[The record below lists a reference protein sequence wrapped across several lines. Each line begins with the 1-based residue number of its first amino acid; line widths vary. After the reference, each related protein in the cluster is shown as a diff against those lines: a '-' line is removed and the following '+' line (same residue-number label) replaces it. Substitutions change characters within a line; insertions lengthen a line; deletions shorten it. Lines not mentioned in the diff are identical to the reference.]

1 MQKVPA
7 LFKLRYGK
15 DEKVTKRV
23 SSDVVVSAVMRKP
36 SKVCR
41 LLTPIKNCDI
51 LYNVVD
57 YDKSG
62 QAKHTFNT

>member
-15 DEKVTKRV
+15 DEKVTQRV
-23 SSDVVVSAVMRKP
+23 SSDIMQVSVFRKP

-41 LLTPIKNCDI
+41 LLTRKENCDR
-51 LYNVVD
+51 LYTIVD

>member
-7 LFKLRYGK
+7 LFKLRYGT
-15 DEKVTKRV
+15 DEKVTQRV
-23 SSDVVVSAVMRKP
+23 SSGVVAVMRKP

-41 LLTPIKNCDI
+41 LLTQKENCDR
-51 LYNVVD
+51 LYTIVD

>member
-7 LFKLRYGK
+7 LFKLRYGT
-15 DEKVTKRV
+15 DEKVTQRV
-23 SSDVVVSAVMRKP
+23 SSGDVVAMVRKP
-36 SKVCR
+36 KKVCR
-41 LLTPIKNCDI
+41 LLTQKENYDR
-51 LYNVVD
+51 LYTIVD

>member
-7 LFKLRYGK
+7 LFKLRYGT
-15 DEKVTKRV
+15 DEKVTKRT
-23 SSDVVVSAVMRKP
+23 SSDVVAVMRKP
-36 SKVCR
+36 KKVCR
-41 LLTPIKNCDI
+41 LLSQKENYDR
-51 LYNVVD
+51 LYTIVD

>member
-15 DEKVTKRV
+15 DEKVTQRV
-23 SSDVVVSAVMRKP
+23 GSDIMQVSILRKP

-41 LLTPIKNCDI
+41 LLTPIENCDR
-51 LYNVVD
+51 LYTIVD

>member
-7 LFKLRYGK
+7 LFKLRYGT
-15 DEKVTKRV
+15 DEKVTQRV
-23 SSDVVVSAVMRKP
+23 SSGLVAVMSKP
-36 SKVCR
+36 KKVCH
-41 LLTPIKNCDI
+41 LLLQKENCDR
-51 LYNVVD
+51 LYTIVD

>member
-15 DEKVTKRV
+15 DEKVTQRV
-23 SSDVVVSAVMRKP
+23 SSDVVAVMRKP
-36 SKVCR
+36 NKVCR
-41 LLTPIKNCDI
+41 LLTRKENCDR
-51 LYNVVD
+51 LYTIVD

>member
-15 DEKVTKRV
+15 DEKVTQRV
-23 SSDVVVSAVMRKP
+23 SSDVMQVAVFRKP

-41 LLTPIKNCDI
+41 LLTPIENCDR
-51 LYNVVD
+51 LYTIVD

>member
-7 LFKLRYGK
+7 LFKLRYGT
-15 DEKVTKRV
+15 DEKVTQRI
-23 SSDVVVSAVMRKP
+23 SSDVVAVMRKP

-41 LLTPIKNCDI
+41 LLTPIENYDR
-51 LYNVVD
+51 LYTIVD

>member
-7 LFKLRYGK
+7 LFKLRYGT

-23 SSDVVVSAVMRKP
+23 SSGVVAVMSKP
-36 SKVCR
+36 KKVCR
-41 LLTPIKNCDI
+41 LLSQKENCDR
-51 LYNVVD
+51 LYTIVD

>member
-1 MQKVPA
+1 MA
-7 LFKLRYGK
+7 I
-15 DEKVTKRV
+15 
-23 SSDVVVSAVMRKP
+23 MRKP

-41 LLTPIKNCDI
+41 LLTQKENCDR
-51 LYNVVD
+51 LYTIVD

>member
-7 LFKLRYGK
+7 LFKLRYGT
-15 DEKVTKRV
+15 DEKVTQRV
-23 SSDVVVSAVMRKP
+23 SSGVVAVMSEPK
-36 SKVCR
+36 KVCR
-41 LLTPIKNCDI
+41 LLSQKENCDR
-51 LYNVVD
+51 LYTIVD

>member
-15 DEKVTKRV
+15 DEKVTQRV

-41 LLTPIKNCDI
+41 LLTPIKNCDR
-51 LYNVVD
+51 LYNIVD

>member
-15 DEKVTKRV
+15 DEKVTQRI
-23 SSDVVVSAVMRKP
+23 SSDVMVSAVMRKP

-41 LLTPIKNCDI
+41 LLTRKENCDR
-51 LYNVVD
+51 LYTIVD

>member
-1 MQKVPA
+1 MQV
-7 LFKLRYGK
+7 
-15 DEKVTKRV
+15 
-23 SSDVVVSAVMRKP
+23 AVFRKP

-41 LLTPIKNCDI
+41 LLTPIENYDR
-51 LYNVVD
+51 LYTIVD

>member
-7 LFKLRYGK
+7 LFKLRYGT
-15 DEKVTKRV
+15 DEKVTQRV
-23 SSDVVVSAVMRKP
+23 GSGVVAVMRKS
-36 SKVCR
+36 SKVCH
-41 LLTPIKNCDI
+41 LLTQKENCDR
-51 LYNVVD
+51 LYNIVD

>member
-7 LFKLRYGK
+7 LFKLRYGT
-15 DEKVTKRV
+15 DEKVTKRT
-23 SSDVVVSAVMRKP
+23 SSDIVAVMCKP
-36 SKVCR
+36 NKVCR
-41 LLTPIKNCDI
+41 LLTRIENCDR
-51 LYNVVD
+51 LYTIVD

>member
-15 DEKVTKRV
+15 DEKVTKRT
-23 SSDVVVSAVMRKP
+23 SSDIVAVMRKP

-41 LLTPIKNCDI
+41 LLTQKENCDR
-51 LYNVVD
+51 LYTIVD